1 MNNIK
6 KYSIG
11 EVARAC
17 GISVRRVRYLSD
29 TGYIDKPPSVICGG
43 IQYRYYTENDIKLIE
58 IIRNYQDM
66 GLPLN
71 IDAWKARDEQ

>member
-29 TGYIDKPPSVICGG
+29 TGYIDKPSTVTCGG
-43 IQYRYYTENDIKLIE
+43 IQYRYYTENDIELIDR
-58 IIRNYQDM
+58 IKNYQNM
-66 GLPLN
+66 GFPLN
-71 IDAWKARDEQ
+71 ISVWKARCER